1 MSNRAGR
8 GAWARTRS
16 TFAAGPVDSA
26 SMELIGPAF
35 VVFAILIVVAI
46 AAVSFEPANPFE
58 HWVRLAERYAT
69 ERRPSEIG
77 FADQRILFG
86 GKRGRLKPLTPFA
99 TIDATIDDFGLW
111 FVCKGVEADQF
122 DPALKIPGTHIRA
135 AGEHG
140 KHRVFELYAEPPVR
154 IAVQGALGQELAD
167 RARS

>member
-1 MSNRAGR
+1 MSNHAGR
-8 GAWARTRS
+8 GARPGTRS

-26 SMELIGPAF
+26 SMDLIGPAF

-86 GKRGRLKPLTPFA
+86 GKRGRLKPLTSFVA
-99 TIDATIDDFGLW
+99 FDATVDDFGLW
-111 FVCKGVEADQF
+111 IVCKGVEAEQF
-122 DPALKIPGTHIRA
+122 DPALKIPGTHVRA
-135 AGEHG
+135 AGSNG
-140 KHRVFELYAEPPVR
+140 KYHVFELYAEPPVR
-154 IAVQGALGQELAD
+154 IAVGGALGQELAS
-167 RARS
+167 RVGP